1 MLSRLDRIYL
11 NWLYSLVER
20 DEDSTYVRLLSQ
32 MYRTPFIFF
41 VPYDDNRADDGIQLR
56 KQFIR
61 ENGFDIV
68 DEWFDED
75 CSVLEA
81 IIGLANRMS
90 YQSDETESEAFW
102 HILRNLGIDESF
114 DDDLLDPYLLDDIL
128 NRFIWRNYDADGF
141 GGLFPLED
149 PHQDQRDV
157 ELIYQMY
164 AYVIE
169 NDK

>member
-1 MLSRLDRIYL
+1 MLSRLDRMYL

-20 DEDSTYVRLLSQ
+20 KEDSTYVRLLSQ

-41 VPYDDNRADDGIQLR
+41 VPNDDNRADDGIQLR

-149 PHQDQRDV
+149 PQQDQRDV

-169 NDK
+169 NNE